1 MDLLESIVNSENF
14 PYLKISQDLI
24 SKLDDLYTIIEKL
37 NKKKKTIVKIELH
50 QSIEK
55 ERVDVE
61 KIIPVI
67 NVIEKLRSKY
77 NINYRIIGSL
87 DLILNLYRNL
97 KGAKTSNVIDVVVR
111 SKKEVEIIKNEFIRR
126 GAYEISPKIYTIC
139 FSYNNRNLC
148 MPNQIGYYSYLEFEI
163 RKIPVYLLIST
174 EGNIVLQKSKYD
186 IIQFIDNITLFT
198 ILYKFL
204 RYNPNDIRDLER
216 LEKNVDPEKWEK
228 LPKYF
233 SSDDKKKVLEIF
245 GDKGII
251 RIEKNYED
259 YISKHPNSIYKEI
272 NPKLIL
278 R

>member
-14 PYLKISQDLI
+14 PYLEISQDLI
-24 SKLDDLYTIIEKL
+24 SKLDDLYRIIEKL
-37 NKKKKTIVKIELH
+37 NKKEKTILKIELH

-67 NVIEKLRSKY
+67 RVIEELRSKY

-87 DLILNLYRNL
+87 DLILNLYRDL
-97 KGAKTSNVIDVVVR
+97 KGAKTSNVIDIVVK
-111 SKKEVEIIKNEFIRR
+111 SKKEVEIIKNEFIKR

-163 RKIPVYLLIST
+163 RKITVYPLISR

-186 IIQFIDNITLFT
+186 IFYFIDNIPLFT

-204 RYNPNDIRDLER
+204 RYQQKDIEDLKS

-233 SSDDKKKVLEIF
+233 SPDDKEKVLEIF
-245 GDKGII
+245 GDKGI
-251 RIEKNYED
+251 RKIEKNYKD
-259 YISKHPNSIYKEI
+259 YIRNHPNSIYKEI
-272 NPKLIL
+272 DPKLIL